1 MDIMRSP
8 LWESRNATF
17 MSNNL
22 IRAVIE
28 DQGEVAIELSA
39 QAVQGGFVNALSLPY
54 FRGRSIG
61 VGSDEN
67 ADWYKGKQK
76 FYQAGGIYLTFP
88 STDEDMILTSNTCW
102 MVRRYGSDGASGA
115 LWRLSEMKSRQEHNR
130 YHASKVDIVFPGH
143 PVLYSLVR
151 LVNSGEEDLAYNA
164 TIHSMLSPPFLESGC
179 FINTVPASFSA
190 FSPNFR
196 EVAYNR
202 LKSGVKFSDLKHA
215 PSMNSPFV
223 DAGYVPGP
231 SGSYDYIV
239 GQIAKGEELGWMSVI
254 NPRLQMIYLVF
265 FPSPASKLEGS
276 VMKCGNIDIAYNF
289 LGRMDSPWA
298 FYEGG
303 TPQVFNLTLGFGRID
318 HHDTFDMPSQYVL
331 RPGETADLVSGQAF
345 TSYDNPR
352 ISNGFYSLEKEAHGL
367 VCKRTK
373 SYAYIQCD
381 YSFASVRELAERLFQ
396 NSQE

>member
-1 MDIMRSP
+1 MDIRRIP

-67 ADWYKGKQK
+67 TDWYKGKQK

-88 STDEDMILTSNTCW
+88 SKDEDMILTSNTCW

-130 YHASKVDIVFPGH
+130 YHASKVDMVFPGH

-164 TIHSMLSPPFLESGC
+164 TRLLSRHS
-179 FINTVPASFSA
+179 
-190 FSPNFR
+190 
-196 EVAYNR
+196 
-202 LKSGVKFSDLKHA
+202 
-215 PSMNSPFV
+215 
-223 DAGYVPGP
+223 
-231 SGSYDYIV
+231 
-239 GQIAKGEELGWMSVI
+239 
-254 NPRLQMIYLVF
+254 
-265 FPSPASKLEGS
+265 
-276 VMKCGNIDIAYNF
+276 
-289 LGRMDSPWA
+289 
-298 FYEGG
+298 
-303 TPQVFNLTLGFGRID
+303 
-318 HHDTFDMPSQYVL
+318 
-331 RPGETADLVSGQAF
+331 
-345 TSYDNPR
+345 PR
-352 ISNGFYSLEKEAHGL
+352 ISGKSHTTGL
-367 VCKRTK
+367 K
-373 SYAYIQCD
+373 AG
-381 YSFASVRELAERLFQ
+381 
-396 NSQE
+396 

>member
-1 MDIMRSP
+1 MDIRRIP

-39 QAVQGGFVNALSLPY
+39 KSVQGGFVNALSLPY
-54 FRGRSIG
+54 FRGRGLG
-61 VGSDEN
+61 VSCDEN
-67 ADWYKGKQK
+67 ADWYKSKQS

-88 STDEDMILTSNTCW
+88 SKDEDMILTSNTCW
-102 MVRRYGSDGASGA
+102 MVRRYGSDGSSGA

-130 YHASKVDIVFPGH
+130 YHASKIDIVFPGH

-151 LVNSGEEDLAYNA
+151 LSNSGEEELSYNA
-164 TIHSMLSPPFLESGC
+164 GIHSMLSPPFLESGC
-179 FINTVPASFSA
+179 FINTVPSSFSA

-196 EVAYNR
+196 EVAHNR
-202 LKSGVKFSDLKHA
+202 LRSGVRFSDLKHA
-215 PSMNSPFV
+215 PGISSSSV

-231 SGSYDYIV
+231 AGSYDYIV
-239 GQIAKGEELGWMSVI
+239 GQIAKGEELGWISVV

-265 FPSPASKLEGS
+265 FPAPASKLDDS

-298 FYEGG
+298 LYEGG
-303 TPQVFNLTLGFGRID
+303 TPQVFSLTLGFGRLD
-318 HHDTFDMPSQYVL
+318 HHNTFDTPSGYVL
-331 RPGETADLVSGQAF
+331 KPGETTDLVSAQAF

-352 ISNGFYSLEKEAHGL
+352 ISNGFFSIEKEAHGL

-381 YSFASVRELAERLFQ
+381 YSFASVRELAARLFQ